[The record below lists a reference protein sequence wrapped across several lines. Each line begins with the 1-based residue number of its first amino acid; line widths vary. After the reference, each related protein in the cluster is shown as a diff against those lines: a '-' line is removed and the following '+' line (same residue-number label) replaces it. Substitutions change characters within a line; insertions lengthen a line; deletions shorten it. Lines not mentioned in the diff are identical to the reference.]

1 MNDWESSIT
10 LLSGAC
16 FIAYASIVIA
26 GMITNASIAE
36 GEVFCQVC
44 CDITKMF
51 ESIVWCDRLCNH
63 WKSLSMHCLIPYSG

>member
-1 MNDWESSIT
+1 MIEEISIT

-16 FIAYASIVIA
+16 FIASASIVIA

-36 GEVFCQVC
+36 GEDFCQIC

-51 ESIVWCDRLCNH
+51 ESIV
-63 WKSLSMHCLIPYSG
+63 